1 MSVDLSQYRRVD
13 NLEEMQNML
22 RDLMHELHTICEN
35 HGLSYSIT
43 DGTLLGAVRHNDII
57 PWDDDIDIIMPRPDY
72 NKLMT
77 IIQQNYAEE
86 YILYNYPCDGYIY
99 PYGKFCKKGTLLFEK
114 TLDKKYSQLALYID
128 IFPLDGFPVLTEK
141 QSDTMFSKA
150 EKYKNMTAR
159 ATGRIFVSSV
169 WWKKPFVIFRWLQKM
184 LLNIPGYKYYLKKQI
199 DITKTYAFEDCDD
212 VGFISS
218 WIGGRQGIISK
229 QEFYDQQLYSFGQ
242 YSFWGIKNYDK
253 KLKGL
258 YGDYMT
264 PPPIHQRTAPHAY
277 DLYVKEDNRA
287 N

>member
-99 PYGKFCKKGTLLFEK
+99 PYGIAHTSYLISWQQRHNRGA
-114 TLDKKYSQLALYID
+114 SR
-128 IFPLDGFPVLTEK
+128 
-141 QSDTMFSKA
+141 
-150 EKYKNMTAR
+150 KNR
-159 ATGRIFVSSV
+159 HR
-169 WWKKPFVIFRWLQKM
+169 
-184 LLNIPGYKYYLKKQI
+184 YL
-199 DITKTYAFEDCDD
+199 
-212 VGFISS
+212 
-218 WIGGRQGIISK
+218 
-229 QEFYDQQLYSFGQ
+229 
-242 YSFWGIKNYDK
+242 
-253 KLKGL
+253 
-258 YGDYMT
+258 
-264 PPPIHQRTAPHAY
+264 
-277 DLYVKEDNRA
+277 
-287 N
+287 